1 MLSQDNRLGHSVDVP
16 VDIKVNDDGFVDAL
30 LTDKAIAYKSIV
42 TAEVPL
48 SDGTYIT
55 LTDYSSAGKL

>member
-1 MLSQDNRLGHSVDVP
+1 MAIAN
-16 VDIKVNDDGFVDAL
+16 AL

-55 LTDYSSAGKL
+55 LTDYSSAGKLWNQESKMAVWMLTNGR

>member
-30 LTDKAIAYKSIV
+30 LTDKAIAYKSQFQRLW
-42 TAEVPL
+42 L
-48 SDGTYIT
+48 SE
-55 LTDYSSAGKL
+55 SSVNIWKG